1 MNDLQSSRHRI
12 SSNWQSHLHEIIF
25 EAETRS
31 GKFFDIALIFFI
43 LLSVLIVMLDSLRQI
58 NMAYGK
64 ILYTLEWIFTV
75 LFTIEYILRLLSV
88 GHPSKYA
95 KSFFGI
101 IDLLSFLPTYFSLL
115 IPGSQYFLV
124 IRILRVLRIFRVLK
138 LVQFLREARLLAQA
152 LRASGR
158 KIAVFLFVVL
168 TLVVIFGSLMYI
180 IEGEE
185 NGFTSIPVS
194 VYWAIVT
201 LTTVGYGDISPS
213 TGLGQT
219 VAAIV
224 MILGYSIIAVPTG
237 IVSVEI
243 CRAYKDA
250 VSTEACPQCA
260 TEGHDVDA
268 VYCKYCGSRL

>member
-115 IPGSQYFLV
+115 IPGS
-124 IRILRVLRIFRVLK
+124 
-138 LVQFLREARLLAQA
+138 
-152 LRASGR
+152 GR
-158 KIAVFLFVVL
+158 PMV
-168 TLVVIFGSLMYI
+168 
-180 IEGEE
+180 
-185 NGFTSIPVS
+185 
-194 VYWAIVT
+194 
-201 LTTVGYGDISPS
+201 
-213 TGLGQT
+213 
-219 VAAIV
+219 
-224 MILGYSIIAVPTG
+224 
-237 IVSVEI
+237 
-243 CRAYKDA
+243 R
-250 VSTEACPQCA
+250 
-260 TEGHDVDA
+260 
-268 VYCKYCGSRL
+268 R